1 MARVLYISYDGISEP
16 LGQSQIIPYLKKLSY
31 DNDIHLITY
40 EKKSDIKS
48 KDKLLALKK
57 DMKEARINW
66 KMLRYHKTPS
76 VFASIYD
83 ILIGQFY
90 GLIIAK
96 RMNAEIIHVRSYIP
110 GLIALP
116 IKWITGAKLLFDIR
130 GFWADERV
138 DGGIWSKVG
147 IIFKTVK
154 YLERYLFR
162 VADHI
167 VTLTEASIPKIIGF
181 NYWDNKS
188 SPEITVIPTCTDLTL
203 FKPPNK
209 TPSTNPFIF
218 GYVGS
223 FGTWYMMDET
233 FALFSAILK
242 LLPDARMIII
252 NFNEHKIIR
261 EALIRASI
269 PLDQVEIIKS
279 PHFKVASHIQKMH
292 AASALIKPSFSKIA
306 SAPTKLAEYLGCS
319 VPCIGNYDVGD
330 MEKILE
336 ENKIGY
342 VLRSFD
348 NDAILNAAKYI
359 ISLSMNSDVRTRCRK
374 VAIANFSLE
383 KGIDEYLSIYQKLSF
398 SENKI

>member
-16 LGQSQIIPYLKKLSY
+16 LGQSQIIPYLKKLAH

-48 KDKLLALKK
+48 KDKLLTLKK

-83 ILIGQFY
+83 ILIGQFH
-90 GLIIAK
+90 GLILAK

-138 DGGIWSKVG
+138 DGGIWSKAG

-154 YLERYLFR
+154 CLERYLFR
-162 VADHI
+162 AADHI

-181 NYWDNKS
+181 NYWDKS
-188 SPEITVIPTCTDLTL
+188 LPEITVIPTCTDLKL
-203 FKPPNK
+203 FTPPNK
-209 TPSTNPFIF
+209 IPSTNPFIF

-269 PLDQVEIIKS
+269 PMNQVEIIKS
-279 PHFKVASHIQKMH
+279 PHFKVASYIQKMH

-319 VPCIGNYDVGD
+319 VPCIGNYNVGD

-359 ISLSMNSDVRTRCRK
+359 ISLSLNSDVRMRCRK

-383 KGIDEYLSIYQKLSF
+383 KGINEYLSIYQKLSF

>member
-96 RMNAEIIHVRSYIP
+96 KMNAEIIHVRSYIP